1 MSFEQRLKRLEQIV
15 GELESDQI
23 DLERAMAL
31 FEEGVSSLKAAMEEL
46 GRVEARVQRLVEKA
60 DGTFEVTDLR
70 E

>member
-1 MSFEQRLKRLEQIV
+1 MSFEQRLRRLEQIV

-23 DLERAMAL
+23 DLERAMTL
-31 FEEGVSSLKAAMEEL
+31 FEEGVTCLKAATEEL
-46 GRVEARVQRLVEKA
+46 GRVEAKVQRLVEKA